1 MILFVRWNLDTYHF
15 MLTIE
20 LSHIARKPVFRVPT
34 KSDTNRAA
42 QHQKVAK
49 CLKFCIKDEE
59 GPGTYYLCDENKKG

>member
-1 MILFVRWNLDTYHF
+1 MILFVRWNLDTYFLCSH
-15 MLTIE
+15 E

-34 KSDTNRAA
+34 RSGTKHAA

-59 GPGTYYLCDENKKG
+59 GPGTYYLCDENKC